1 MIERDGKTLRVSGPI
16 TMTSAPAV
24 RDRGLVLLG
33 KDVATVDLSAV
44 TEVDSAAIAVV
55 LAWRRQAGRAL
66 AFVGIPAALGSL
78 ASLYGLERLLDE
90 AA

>member
-33 KDVATVDLSAV
+33 SGCESRVALDQLECPRVIRT
-44 TEVDSAAIAVV
+44 
-55 LAWRRQAGRAL
+55 LATGAM
-66 AFVGIPAALGSL
+66 
-78 ASLYGLERLLDE
+78 LLDPLLKKQAWPE
-90 AA
+90 LRSQFLRA